1 MPSSITRAYPV
12 AILKKDLPVGC
23 HEHRSEWIVP
33 SLQSLCGQF
42 DTAVQV
48 LHFRI
53 LHHDWLLPFRVG

>member
-23 HEHRSEWIVP
+23 DEHRSEWIVP
-33 SLQSLCGQF
+33 GLQSLSGQF

-53 LHHDWLLPFRVG
+53 LYHDWLLPFSVG